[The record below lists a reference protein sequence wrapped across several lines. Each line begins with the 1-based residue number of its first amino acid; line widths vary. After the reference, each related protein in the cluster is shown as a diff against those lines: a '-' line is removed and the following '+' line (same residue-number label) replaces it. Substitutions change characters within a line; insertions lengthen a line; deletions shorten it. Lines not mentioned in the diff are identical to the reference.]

1 MVEFFKELS
10 RGKETTCLNFFRF
23 SWENYDIGRFVSID
37 LKHETNKLSIEIFS
51 NTQVLVIIGYSFPV
65 FNRKIDIALF
75 QTLPTR
81 SIIYVQDTNTKAK
94 KNIEDIFPF
103 LQEREIEV
111 IYIDD
116 TNQFHIPF
124 TYFQY

>member
-1 MVEFFKELS
+1 
-10 RGKETTCLNFFRF
+10 LNFFRF
-23 SWENYDIGRFVSID
+23 SWEKYNVNRYIEND
-37 LKHETNKLSIEIFS
+37 LSQETQNIAAEIFS
-51 NTQVLVIIGYSFPV
+51 DTQILVIIGYSFPV
-65 FNRKIDIALF
+65 FNRKVDLKLF
-75 QTLPTR
+75 ESLPNRT
-81 SIIYVQDTNTKAK
+81 IVYIQDTNTKAK
-94 KNIEDIFPF
+94 RNIEDIFPF